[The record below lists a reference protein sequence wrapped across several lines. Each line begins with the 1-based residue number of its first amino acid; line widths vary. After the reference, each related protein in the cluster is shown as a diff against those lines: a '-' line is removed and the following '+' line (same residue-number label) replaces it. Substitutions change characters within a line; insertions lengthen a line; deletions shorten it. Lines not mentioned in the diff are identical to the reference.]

1 MVAAQLDEQSDAL
14 IGHFVDQARRSG
26 ASWSQIG
33 ASMGVSKQ
41 AAQKRFVSRDGGL
54 APEGQQMFSRFTQR
68 ARNVIGA
75 AGRAA
80 GTEPVDAAHLAA
92 ALLVEPDGLAAKV
105 IQRAGLTG
113 EQVYAAAGAGP
124 AAAGEDTDAAA
135 LRELSFAAGGKAA
148 LKGAL
153 KAALRLGHNYIG
165 TEHLLLGVLLAD
177 GRTSQALASLGLEPR
192 PRSDCWASSSR
203 KYKHDGQ
210 DDPDRKRL
218 TPEHPPRMPV
228 AEPHSC
234 QLSCLAARE
243 QLRLA
248 PGRAALPVPKSPSAT
263 QITWIQ
269 VFQPMVMP
277 T

>member
-1 MVAAQLDEQSDAL
+1 MTEFPVPLDNLITYVKALHPDGGSLDNVSDAMVVATQLDEQSDAL

-33 ASMGVSKQ
+33 TSMGVSKQ

-54 APEGQQMFSRFTQR
+54 APEGHQMFSRFTQR

-75 AGRAA
+75 ARRVA
-80 GTEPVDAAHLAA
+80 GTEPVDAPHLAA
-92 ALLVEPDGLAAKV
+92 ALLVEPDGLAARV

-113 EQVYAAAGAGP
+113 EQVYAAVGAGP

-148 LKGAL
+148 FRGAL

-177 GRTSQALASLGLEPR
+177 GRTSQALASLGLDTET
-192 PRSDCWASSSR
+192 AE
-203 KYKHDGQ
+203 
-210 DDPDRKRL
+210 RL
-218 TPEHPPRMPV
+218 LGVEF
-228 AEPHSC
+228 AEI
-234 QLSCLAARE
+234 QAR
-243 QLRLA
+243 RT
-248 PGRAALPVPKSPSAT
+248 G
-263 QITWIQ
+263 
-269 VFQPMVMP
+269 
-277 T
+277 

>member
-1 MVAAQLDEQSDAL
+1 MAEFPVPLDNLITYVRALHPDGGPLDNVCDSMVVASQLDEQSDTL

-41 AAQKRFVSRDGGL
+41 AAQKRFVARDGAL

-75 AGRAA
+75 AGRVA
-80 GTEPVDAAHLAA
+80 GPAPVDAAHLAA
-92 ALLVEPDGLAAKV
+92 ALLAEPDGLAAKV

-113 EQVYAAAGAGP
+113 EQVYTAVGAGP

-135 LRELSFAAGGKAA
+135 LRELSFAAGGKAT

-177 GRTSQALASLGLEPR
+177 GRASQALASLGLDTET
-192 PRSDCWASSSR
+192 AE
-203 KYKHDGQ
+203 
-210 DDPDRKRL
+210 RL
-218 TPEHPPRMPV
+218 LGIEF
-228 AEPHSC
+228 AEI
-234 QLSCLAARE
+234 QA
-243 QLRLA
+243 Q
-248 PGRAALPVPKSPSAT
+248 RAG
-263 QITWIQ
+263 
-269 VFQPMVMP
+269 
-277 T
+277 